1 MGIRDFFV
9 RDFYV
14 AFYSDV
20 IAVISEEKKRVGAVN
35 IRMRVK
41 KSEDEEKLVTI
52 RVPCK
57 FGKFDHSIY
66 VILYV
71 LY

>member
-1 MGIRDFFV
+1 MNV
-9 RDFYV
+9 
-14 AFYSDV
+14 
-20 IAVISEEKKRVGAVN
+20 SEEKKRIAAVN

-57 FGKFDHSIY
+57 FGKLHHAASMG
-66 VILYV
+66 VILISS
-71 LY
+71 